1 MSAGEGT
8 GSTELRRSNAPAVRN
23 CVGRTHRQYGIAT
36 GGDPSRLE
44 KAGRSRICLSVNG
57 KILKADC
64 GFGLD
69 DSKKHFCSDAQMP
82 RSIKTA
88 LDIMV
93 LTIQGL
99 SPLPIRG
106 LSPLLR
112 KE

>member
-1 MSAGEGT
+1 MSAGAGT

-57 KILKADC
+57 KILKAYC

-69 DSKKHFCSDAQMP
+69 DSKKHFCSDAQML
-82 RSIKTA
+82 RSVKTA

-93 LTIQGL
+93 LTTQGL
-99 SPLPIRG
+99 SPLPIKA
-106 LSPLLR
+106 LS
-112 KE
+112 K